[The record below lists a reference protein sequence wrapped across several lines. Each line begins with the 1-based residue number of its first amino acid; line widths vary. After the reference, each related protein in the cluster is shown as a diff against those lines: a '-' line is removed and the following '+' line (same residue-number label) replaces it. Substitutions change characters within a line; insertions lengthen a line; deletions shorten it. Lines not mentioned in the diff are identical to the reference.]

1 MKIELYQASEGGKLG
16 IGIKVL
22 DRSANLAD
30 LLNAWQPLCDD
41 VELIR
46 PYGNGEYTSCK
57 GCQINCCN
65 TAYVIPDLIAFKKMS
80 NHLDLSYEDFIAGYF
95 QEEKV
100 KNGLL
105 RMEPEPCIFLRDNI
119 CTIYSIRSLICRFYL
134 CSPLLPATEQLIYS
148 ITWTGTAAM
157 QLFAE
162 ELGLISHMSKRVLS
176 SFDQLFVSLFEEYRF
191 NPNVLLFSE
200 AEDYKDVPLEPFL
213 D

>member
-162 ELGLISHMSKRVLS
+162 ELGLISHMSKHVLS